1 MFYLKQI
8 KIKKEMEYILV
19 FCLFSLKC
27 QCSLGTKYVM
37 CISCIFD
44 YSSENYSM
52 EKLITDILHNSK
64 VNLNLCM
71 P

>member
-27 QCSLGTKYVM
+27 QCSLGTKFVM
-37 CISCIFD
+37 SGYFL
-44 YSSENYSM
+44 YFW
-52 EKLITDILHNSK
+52 LF
-64 VNLNLCM
+64 
-71 P
+71 